1 MFNVNENI
9 ERNEIVKNTLEV
21 KSLEQLSYS
30 IYQDEYCMDN
40 DKQAN
45 KCLKSLI
52 ENLEKVYEYFDNM
65 EELGMDWVNEN
76 IDLYQIG
83 DIINFLETIEI
94 KEKRD

>member
-1 MFNVNENI
+1 MFNVNESI
-9 ERNEIVKNTLEV
+9 ERNEIVKNILEV

-30 IYQDEYCMDN
+30 IYQDEYCMGD

-45 KCLKSLI
+45 ECIKYLTDNLKR
-52 ENLEKVYEYFDNM
+52 VYEYLDNM
-65 EELGMDWVNEN
+65 DCVDES

-83 DIINFLETIEI
+83 DIINFLDTIEI

>member
-1 MFNVNENI
+1 MKNI
-9 ERNEIVKNTLEV
+9 LEV

-30 IYQDEYCMDN
+30 IYQDEYCMDD

-45 KCLKSLI
+45 ECLKSLL
-52 ENLEKVYEYFDNM
+52 ENLERVYKYFDNM
-65 EELGMDWVNEN
+65 EELDMDWVNDN

>member
-9 ERNEIVKNTLEV
+9 ERNEIVKNILEV

-30 IYQDEYCMDN
+30 IYQDEYLMDN
-40 DKQAN
+40 NKQAN

-52 ENLEKVYEYFDNM
+52 ENLERVYEYFDNM
-65 EELGMDWVNEN
+65 EELDMDWVNDN